1 MSDLV
6 GNPKDRFSLNADH
19 MGYCRSVLFQAMFDG
34 EGPMLNYLE
43 ESGTEK
49 LQTPLHIAAVNGH
62 LEVVKVC

>member
-1 MSDLV
+1 M
-6 GNPKDRFSLNADH
+6 
-19 MGYCRSVLFQAMFDG
+19 LFQAMFDG

-62 LEVVKVC
+62 LEVVKVG